1 MVKRTLAWS
10 ERWGFDPYYRH
21 FWYWDWPKAIEGM
34 VVWSLAG
41 LLELLHKIQCTND
54 TLTSQILSYG
64 RHIWQQ
70 SQGFA
75 NSINRYPISTC
86 ALSPG
91 PLRRMQLSK
100 AYTLRRVYSACQIL
114 KMVVACVPGRT
125 EMRMIKEIV
134 VHPPPPHTTGSC
146 RGEGGWGRFRLFHGN
161 NIKF

>member
-1 MVKRTLAWS
+1 
-10 ERWGFDPYYRH
+10 
-21 FWYWDWPKAIEGM
+21 
-34 VVWSLAG
+34 LAG
-41 LLELLHKIQCTND
+41 LLELLHKIQCTNEI
-54 TLTSQILSYG
+54 LTSQILSYG

-91 PLRRMQLSK
+91 PLRRMQLSNS
-100 AYTLRRVYSACQIL
+100 YTLRRVYSACQIL

-125 EMRMIKEIV
+125 QMRMIKEIV
-134 VHPPPPHTTGSC
+134 GPRIPLVVGGR
-146 RGEGGWGRFRLFHGN
+146 RGAEGGFRLLHGN